1 MSASSPGRGGFIT
14 RPTFNG
20 QDRPENRYARPDHS
34 CPKPGRVTNP
44 PLPST
49 NAGPGKDYHPALA
62 IPTTGQ
68 SVMVSRPPL
77 MAALYP
83 LMTTPYPLMTTQSV
97 NGPLHPLMVSL
108 SNHPIP
114 VLRQAQD
121 ERAQVGQ
128 PKQPSFRRKPESR
141 KSSGKEPAGYRGFWI
156 PAFAGTTVS
165 RAGTTVLCC
174 H

>member
-1 MSASSPGRGGFIT
+1 MPCPTIPAPSQGGLQT
-14 RPTFNG
+14 RPYHPPT
-20 QDRPENRYARPDHS
+20 
-34 CPKPGRVTNP
+34 PGRVRITTP
-44 PLPST
+44 P
-49 NAGPGKDYHPALA
+49 APGKEHHPALA

-77 MAALYP
+77 MAPLHPLMAALYP
-83 LMTTPYPLMTTQSV
+83 LMVAQSAH
-97 NGPLHPLMVSL
+97 GPLYPLMVSR

-114 VLRQAQD
+114 ILRPAHH

-141 KSSGKEPAGYRGFWI
+141 KSPGKERAGYRGFWI

-165 RAGTTVLCC
+165 QAGTTVSRAGTTVLCC